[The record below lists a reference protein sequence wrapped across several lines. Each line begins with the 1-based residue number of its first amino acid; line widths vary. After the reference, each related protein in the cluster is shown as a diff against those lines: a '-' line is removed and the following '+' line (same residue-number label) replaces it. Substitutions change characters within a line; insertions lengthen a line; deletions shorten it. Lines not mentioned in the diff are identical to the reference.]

1 MSGQGPPPPVPS
13 KRNVRLVSFFVLLF
27 RFMIHFVILL
37 LMFHSAVVPC
47 DEVYKFWYT
56 ATVEACRALGLT
68 TTAATVS
75 SAK

>member
-1 MSGQGPPPPVPS
+1 MSMSGQGPPPPVPS
-13 KRNVRLVSFFVLLF
+13 KRNVRLVSFF

-68 TTAATVS
+68 TTATTVS